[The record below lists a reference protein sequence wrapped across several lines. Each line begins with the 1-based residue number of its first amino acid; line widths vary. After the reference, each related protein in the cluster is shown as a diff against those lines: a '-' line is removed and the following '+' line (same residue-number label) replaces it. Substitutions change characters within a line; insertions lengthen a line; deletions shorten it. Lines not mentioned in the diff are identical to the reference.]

1 MAAGPVETEIKL
13 RVTDVE
19 GISRLLDSLGYKVKK
34 PRIFEANAVYDR
46 NGEVRAAGSLLR
58 LRLAGDRAVL
68 TFKGPGNAGRHK
80 SRPETEIVVSD
91 FDSCASILMQLG
103 YTVSFRYEKY
113 RTEHG
118 AEGEPGVI
126 TVDETP
132 IGAFLELEG
141 PSDWIDATAARL
153 GYTESDY
160 VTASYAGL
168 YLSFCREKGIEPSHM
183 TF

>member
-19 GISRLLDSLGYKVKK
+19 SVSRLLDSLGYRVKK

-68 TFKGPGNAGRHK
+68 TFKGPADAGRHK
-80 SRPETEIVVSD
+80 SRPETEVVVSD
-91 FDSCASILMQLG
+91 FGSCASIFMQLG

-113 RTEHG
+113 RTEYG
-118 AEGEPGVI
+118 FDGEPGVI

-132 IGAFLELEG
+132 IGFFLELEG
-141 PSDWIDATAARL
+141 PSDWIDKTAVRL

-160 VTASYAGL
+160 ITASYAGL
-168 YLSFCREKGIEPSHM
+168 YLAFCRERSVEPSNM